1 MILNL
6 LIDFQMGE
14 KMSEKPFSTEPQQ
27 YAIDVAIGSVSEAC
41 VPLVEK
47 MAELEQLEQTDR
59 ISEAI
64 VMIKLRL
71 DVLAKVEL
79 KLLAPLREEYAFI
92 ERSVGQLQPGELSE
106 MQNNRQSAFVRS
118 IMQGV

>member
-1 MILNL
+1 
-6 LIDFQMGE
+6 
-14 KMSEKPFSTEPQQ
+14 MSEKPFSTEPQQ
-27 YAIDVAIGSVSEAC
+27 YAIDVAIGSVREAC

-47 MAELEQLEQTDR
+47 MAELEQLEQTDK
-59 ISEAI
+59 ISDTI

-92 ERSVGQLQPGELSE
+92 ERSIGQLQPGELSE

-118 IMQGV
+118 LMQGL